1 MGFKSGEL
9 QMEQIVLR
17 AESPGGAQDSADS
30 GLKKALRFGK
40 RVLSASLA
48 GRRGRLGDRQPAVG
62 DVRFGDLAR
71 TAPIDPYF
79 GFGRGTPID
88 RFYIESFLDKN
99 RSDIAGR
106 VLEVADATYSRRFG
120 ADRVTRQDI
129 LHIRRGNSNATIV
142 GDISKSDVLPRD
154 SFDCIVFTQTLQFI
168 YELRPAVAQLHAAL
182 RPGGVLLA
190 TMPGISQIDRA
201 EDWGGT
207 WFWTFSSK
215 SVLRLF
221 TEVFEAGSVSVE
233 SQGNVFAALSLLHGL
248 AAEELTPS
256 MLLVEDADYPV
267 VVTLRARRHP

>member
-1 MGFKSGEL
+1 M
-9 QMEQIVLR
+9 
-17 AESPGGAQDSADS
+17 
-30 GLKKALRFGK
+30 
-40 RVLSASLA
+40 LSSSIA
-48 GRRGRLGDRQPAVG
+48 GRRGQLGDRQPAVG
-62 DVRFGDLAR
+62 DVRFGTLAR

-79 GFGRGTPID
+79 GLWPRDPID

-120 ADRVTRQDI
+120 AERVNVAGHFAYSSGQSERDDC
-129 LHIRRGNSNATIV
+129 
-142 GDISKSDVLPRD
+142 GDISKSDVLPRE

-207 WFWTFSSK
+207 WFWTFSST
-215 SVLRLF
+215 SALRLF

-248 AAEELTPS
+248 AAEELAPS

-267 VVTLRARRHP
+267 VVTLRARKRLQSRGGGRT